1 MLDLSTSSDESDWD
15 NSWGRPGDFTDLPG
29 LNQDHSYP
37 YIFPTNWYSPED
49 QEKKEPNYQTEF
61 YSNDIST
68 SFLNSVKTVPGNVVE
83 SEKEDV
89 TPDYLDNSE
98 YNNQRANFFDSHIPN
113 CRSQRLQYNTKLC
126 IEYIEDDISRIMWNL
141 EQQFQECVLTKDSK
155 RQRNHGFSIE
165 EVSEI
170 DSVEQKKY
178 KLRSYISILRYITMM
193 IENCA
198 SIEMQWAKD
207 ELEMT
212 NMLRN
217 NISEA
222 FMKLQKVNLSNE
234 NSNNNFGKSNDL
246 QKNSNSLKVR
256 KSKRIQAKVL
266 EEEISTV
273 QTGSPKIEP
282 SDFHSISDESSKFCF
297 CKQPVLDNMIRCES
311 GNQCIYGVW
320 FHFLCL
326 KIVNEPQ
333 KTWYCPGCTR
343 DEEYR
348 ALWFHIFQREA
359 LKKSIEANILN
370 NKKEESEA
378 NTKPILSNSKNEK
391 KRNSCKKERKRSKSM
406 DGCPKKKQTRGSFF
420 DRDNEVRAYNESFNT
435 NSYEEIKKEAE
446 CTEILQ
452 NI

>member
-1 MLDLSTSSDESDWD
+1 MSDSSISSDESDWD
-15 NSWGRPGDFTDLPG
+15 NSWGCTGDFSDIPG
-29 LNQDHSYP
+29 LNQDHSYS
-37 YIFPTNWYSPED
+37 YAFPASWYSPED
-49 QEKKEPNYQTEF
+49 QEKKEQVYQTEL

-68 SFLNSVKTVPGNVVE
+68 GFLNSVKTVPGNVVE
-83 SEKEDV
+83 SEKEEV
-89 TPDYLDNSE
+89 SQSYLDNSE
-98 YNNQRANFFDSHIPN
+98 YNQGVTFFDSQIPI

-178 KLRSYISILRYITMM
+178 KLRSYINILRHITMM

-198 SIEMQWAKD
+198 SIELQWAKE

-212 NMLRN
+212 NMLRS

-222 FMKLQKVNLSNE
+222 FMRLQKVNLSNE
-234 NSNNNFGKSNDL
+234 NSNSDLGKSKDS
-246 QKNSNSLKVR
+246 QKVSSSSRVR

-266 EEEISTV
+266 EEEVSVV
-273 QTGSPKIEP
+273 QASSPKFEVN
-282 SDFHSISDESSKFCF
+282 DLHSIADESSKFCF

-333 KTWYCPGCTR
+333 KTWYCPGCTK

-348 ALWFHIFQREA
+348 ALWSHIFQREA
-359 LKKSIEANILN
+359 LKKSIETNMNKQEETEANETPILN
-370 NKKEESEA
+370 NSKGERKK
-378 NTKPILSNSKNEK
+378 
-391 KRNSCKKERKRSKSM
+391 NSCKKERRRSKSI
-406 DGCPKKKQTRGSFF
+406 DGGCPRKKQSRGSFF
-420 DRDNEVRAYNESFNT
+420 DVAPGYAESVST
-435 NSYEEIKKEAE
+435 GSYEEIQKGNMFKEVPKN
-446 CTEILQ
+446 L
-452 NI
+452 

>member
-1 MLDLSTSSDESDWD
+1 MSDSSISSDESDWD
-15 NSWGRPGDFTDLPG
+15 NSWGCTGDFSDIPG
-29 LNQDHSYP
+29 LNQDHSYSS
-37 YIFPTNWYSPED
+37 YAFPASWYSPED
-49 QEKKEPNYQTEF
+49 QEKKEPVYQTEL
-61 YSNDIST
+61 YSNDISAG
-68 SFLNSVKTVPGNVVE
+68 FLNSVKTVPGNVVE
-83 SEKEDV
+83 SEKEV
-89 TPDYLDNSE
+89 SQSYLDNLE
-98 YNNQRANFFDSHIPN
+98 YNQGVSFFDSQIPI

-178 KLRSYISILRYITMM
+178 KLRSYISILRHITMM

-198 SIEMQWAKD
+198 SIELQWAKE

-212 NMLRN
+212 NMLRS

-222 FMKLQKVNLSNE
+222 FMRLQKVNLSNE
-234 NSNNNFGKSNDL
+234 NPNGDLGKSKDS
-246 QKNSNSLKVR
+246 QKASSSSRVR

-266 EEEISTV
+266 EEEVSVV
-273 QTGSPKIEP
+273 QAGSPKIEI
-282 SDFHSISDESSKFCF
+282 SDHHSIFDESSKFCF

-326 KIVNEPQ
+326 KIVDEPQ
-333 KTWYCPGCTR
+333 KTWYCPGCTK

-348 ALWFHIFQREA
+348 ALWSHIFQREA
-359 LKKSIEANILN
+359 LKKSIETNINKQEEAETSETPILN
-370 NKKEESEA
+370 NPKG
-378 NTKPILSNSKNEK
+378 EK
-391 KRNSCKKERKRSKSM
+391 KKNTCKKERRRSKSVE
-406 DGCPKKKQTRGSFF
+406 GCSKKKQSRGSFF
-420 DRDNEVRAYNESFNT
+420 DVAPGYAESVST
-435 NSYEEIKKEAE
+435 GSQEEIQKGNSSKE
-446 CTEILQ
+446 IPKNL
-452 NI
+452 

>member
-1 MLDLSTSSDESDWD
+1 MSDSSISSDESDWD
-15 NSWGRPGDFTDLPG
+15 HSWGCPGDFSDLPG

-37 YIFPTNWYSPED
+37 YMFSSSWYSPED
-49 QEKKEPNYQTEF
+49 QEKKETVYQTEF
-61 YSNDIST
+61 YSNNIT
-68 SFLNSVKTVPGNVVE
+68 TGFPNSVKTVPGNVVE

-98 YNNQRANFFDSHIPN
+98 FNNQGVNFFDSQIPN

-212 NMLRN
+212 NLLRN

-234 NSNNNFGKSNDL
+234 SSNNDTVKLNDL

-266 EEEISTV
+266 EEEVCTV
-273 QTGSPKIEP
+273 QAGSPKIEIN
-282 SDFHSISDESSKFCF
+282 DFHSISDETSKFCF

-326 KIVNEPQ
+326 KIINEPQ

-348 ALWFHIFQREA
+348 ALWSHIFQREA
-359 LKKSIEANILN
+359 LKKSIEANISKN
-370 NKKEESEA
+370 QDETEA
-378 NTKPILSNSKNEK
+378 NATPILTNSKNEK
-391 KRNSCKKERKRSKSM
+391 KKNSCKKERKRSKSV
-406 DGCPKKKQTRGSFF
+406 DGCPKKKQSRGSFF
-420 DRDNEVRAYNESFNT
+420 DRNNEISNYNESLNN
-435 NSYEEIKKEAE
+435 NSYEEIKREAE
-446 CTEILQ
+446 YKEIPQ
-452 NI
+452 NT